1 MNKENLM
8 WTGWNEE
15 GRRERDRKRENTQYL
30 HNKTEDVCQ
39 FLGRQK
45 EQEKYREDG

>member
-1 MNKENLM
+1 MKRGE
-8 WTGWNEE
+8 
-15 GRRERDRKRENTQYL
+15 ERDRKRENTQYL